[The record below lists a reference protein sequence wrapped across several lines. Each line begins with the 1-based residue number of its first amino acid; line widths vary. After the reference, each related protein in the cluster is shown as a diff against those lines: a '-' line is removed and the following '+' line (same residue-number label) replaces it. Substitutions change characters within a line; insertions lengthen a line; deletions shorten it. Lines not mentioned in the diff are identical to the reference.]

1 MLFIPIFKTK
11 ENAEPHVID
20 ETKRLFDDSIIPY
33 VELTK
38 ERSKVFESLQG
49 IRHFEQ
55 VIRKK
60 KGLDFHTVLLQT
72 VPLLNKNNVI
82 VAIHLKGKE
91 LVNNI
96 DTMKGFIEQAHA
108 LGKYI
113 GIRIESGTDF
123 QEVMRIK
130 SWLTRDD
137 FLIIDIADQLYNS
150 SILYLKK
157 ICKGTCDCKV
167 LVFCDERPAELK
179 AASYASS
186 GFNNFSTSLIQS
198 IKDGTFIGDGFGSY
212 CSAKNNLDEGK
223 RTSAVTTYAIFLI
236 YRYQENSFFSMK
248 SAEKDH
254 VSKVYSLHFKKYIE
268 DNRSTWE
275 RFINGKTPISYQDLQ
290 SFLEDG
296 KKKGNAVKYIEIG
309 MIHYIEEIAIGVLG
323 MDVLHITQTSVPSED
338 PPKSGR

>member
-1 MLFIPIFKTK
+1 MMLFIPIFKTK

-20 ETKRLFDDSIIPY
+20 QTSRLFGDSIIPY

-38 ERSKVFESLQG
+38 EKSKVITALQD

-60 KGLDFHTVLLQT
+60 KGPDFNTVLSQT
-72 VPLLNKNNVI
+72 VPLLSKNNVI
-82 VAIHLKGKE
+82 VVIHLKGKE
-91 LVNNI
+91 LADNI
-96 DTMKGFIEQAHA
+96 DTIEGFIEQAHA
-108 LGKYI
+108 LDRHV
-113 GIRIESGTDF
+113 GIRIESGTDLK
-123 QEVMRIK
+123 EVTRIQ
-130 SWLTRDD
+130 SLLDHDD

-150 SILYLKK
+150 SILYLRK
-157 ICKGTCDCKV
+157 ICRGTDGCKV
-167 LVFCDERPAELK
+167 IVFCDERPAELK

-212 CSAKNNLDEGK
+212 CSAKNNLDEGQ
-223 RTSAVTTYAIFLI
+223 RNSATKTHAIFLI

-248 SAEKDH
+248 SAERDH

-275 RFINGKTPISYQDLQ
+275 RFINGKTPLSYQNLQ
-290 SFLEDG
+290 SFLGND
-296 KKKGNAVKYIEIG
+296 KRKGNAVKYIEIG

-323 MDVLHITQTSVPSED
+323 MDV
-338 PPKSGR
+338 